1 MVGMDYRS
9 LAKNVGIAF
18 IAQGVALVLSILQSL
33 LVPKMMSTTQYG
45 YWQLFLFY
53 QSYVGL
59 AHLGINDG
67 VYLIKGGET
76 RKTIDKKSV
85 NSQFAFG
92 IFFQAVIAC
101 LIVAVACLGGF
112 GDDREFVIASTGI
125 FLVVQNAS
133 AFLMYLLQA
142 MNETRRS
149 SYATIVERL
158 TFLIPLV
165 ALLVLRY
172 DSYRPLVVSYIFSG
186 LVQLAYCAW
195 MCRDFIV
202 AGFEPLPQAVRQSV
216 TSIRVGFKL
225 VAANL
230 ASQLILGVAR
240 FAIDAAWGIDTFGQ
254 LSFALSMASFFLSFV
269 SQASMVLFPFL
280 RQAETGEAKRFFSNV
295 RDVMLLFFPIIY
307 VLYYPMV
314 WLLAL
319 WLPKYA
325 DSFVYFAFII
335 PICVFDSKMNIC
347 CTTYFKVLRKEGLL
361 LKINMVTCVIS
372 GFFTVI
378 GVSVFQSIFVVISGA
393 VVAIVGR
400 SLWSEAYLS
409 KELSAPSS
417 LAYSSGEL
425 FLTFIF
431 TVTALMLPSLAAL
444 ATYFIAYAVFLYV
457 FRQRACSLLRK
468 MLRPLFR

>member
-1 MVGMDYRS
+1 MDYRS

-33 LVPKMMSTTQYG
+33 LVPKMMSTTHYG

-172 DSYRPLVVSYIFSG
+172 DSYRPLVVSYF
-186 LVQLAYCAW
+186 
-195 MCRDFIV
+195 
-202 AGFEPLPQAVRQSV
+202 
-216 TSIRVGFKL
+216 
-225 VAANL
+225 
-230 ASQLILGVAR
+230 
-240 FAIDAAWGIDTFGQ
+240 
-254 LSFALSMASFFLSFV
+254 
-269 SQASMVLFPFL
+269 
-280 RQAETGEAKRFFSNV
+280 
-295 RDVMLLFFPIIY
+295 
-307 VLYYPMV
+307 
-314 WLLAL
+314 
-319 WLPKYA
+319 
-325 DSFVYFAFII
+325 
-335 PICVFDSKMNIC
+335 
-347 CTTYFKVLRKEGLL
+347 
-361 LKINMVTCVIS
+361 
-372 GFFTVI
+372 
-378 GVSVFQSIFVVISGA
+378 
-393 VVAIVGR
+393 
-400 SLWSEAYLS
+400 
-409 KELSAPSS
+409 
-417 LAYSSGEL
+417 
-425 FLTFIF
+425 
-431 TVTALMLPSLAAL
+431 
-444 ATYFIAYAVFLYV
+444 
-457 FRQRACSLLRK
+457 
-468 MLRPLFR
+468 